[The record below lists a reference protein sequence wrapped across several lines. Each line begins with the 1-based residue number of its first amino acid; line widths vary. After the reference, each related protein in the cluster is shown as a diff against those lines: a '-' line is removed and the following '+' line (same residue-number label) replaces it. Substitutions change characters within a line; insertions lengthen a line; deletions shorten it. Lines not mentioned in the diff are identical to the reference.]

1 MLAQALEHHRGEHP
15 LVLGVP
21 RGGVEV
27 AAVIAEHLDGEL
39 DVAIAR
45 KIGAPFNPEL
55 ALGAVAADGE
65 PLFEPELLRRLG
77 VDEEYVREEAER
89 QTEEVHR
96 REQAYR
102 GEPAEPAV
110 EGRVVIVVDDG
121 IATGSTMLALLR
133 YLRRRGPRQ
142 LVCAVPV
149 GPPDTIPRL
158 AAEADEVVCPNQPA
172 FFMAVGQWY
181 MDFHQVSDEEV
192 MALLAAAKAARSAE
206 E

>member
-206 E
+206 D